1 MHWLKTTTIASS
13 LAVASCLG
21 TVSIA
26 QAQTVSVPF
35 NGTVVSTCVFD
46 VAAIVP
52 GRLILDPLLP
62 TQLITD
68 TEGSVPITCNGDV
81 DLSVAE
87 PREIIVQTATP
98 VRTATATLAGQTAL
112 SVGPIVAD
120 VTGPLL
126 NELVSVSMTATG
138 LLPLADGF
146 YSYEVDVTALPQ

>member
-13 LAVASCLG
+13 LAVASFLG
-21 TVSIA
+21 TVSLA
-26 QAQTVSVPF
+26 QAQTVPIPF
-35 NGTVVSTCVFD
+35 NGTVTSTCIFD
-46 VAAIVP
+46 TAAIIP
-52 GRLILDPLLP
+52 GRLILNPLLS

-81 DLSVAE
+81 EISVAE

-98 VRTATATLAGQTAL
+98 VRTATATLTGQTAL
-112 SVGPIVAD
+112 SVGPVVAN

-126 NELVSVSMTATG
+126 AAPVSVSMTATG
-138 LLPLADGF
+138 ILPLADGF